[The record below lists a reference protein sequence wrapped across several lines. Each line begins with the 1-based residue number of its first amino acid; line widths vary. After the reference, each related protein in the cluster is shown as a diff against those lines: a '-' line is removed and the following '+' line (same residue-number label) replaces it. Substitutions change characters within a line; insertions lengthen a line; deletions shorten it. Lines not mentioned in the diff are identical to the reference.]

1 MKKNVAELK
10 KQLIDVCI
18 DTVKFIHNL
27 VETIYCFLVIDV
39 FSWHS
44 QEGQLDLMT
53 VLKYVDDIL
62 SKSLAFKLKV
72 EPKFNRCS
80 VVQVCEE
87 ADVIESI
94 I

>member
-1 MKKNVAELK
+1 MHWHSKIHS
-10 KQLIDVCI
+10 QLSGN
-18 DTVKFIHNL
+18 NL
-27 VETIYCFLVIDV
+27 LFLSYRR